1 MLKLKLIS
9 STITSI
15 KEVRNGLVNFLNVPG
30 LLTQKKNTI
39 MLLKYIAF
47 TVYTILKSSGCE
59 FI

>member
-1 MLKLKLIS
+1 M
-9 STITSI
+9 
-15 KEVRNGLVNFLNVPG
+15 
-30 LLTQKKNTI
+30 TQKKNTI